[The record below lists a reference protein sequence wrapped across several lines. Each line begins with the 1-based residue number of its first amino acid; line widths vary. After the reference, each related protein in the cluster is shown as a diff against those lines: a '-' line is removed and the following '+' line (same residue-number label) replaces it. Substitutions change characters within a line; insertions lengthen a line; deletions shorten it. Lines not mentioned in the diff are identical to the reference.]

1 MTVDSLAVLD
11 VLGRKA
17 DGPTLQSLRQ
27 VWDAYA
33 AERSSGCS
41 PFAAAVRVATRADR
55 LGQAFAVG
63 YPAALEHLL
72 PDVELP
78 GALCATE
85 SGGNHPRAI
94 ETRLEPH
101 GQGFRLDGMKTFVTF
116 GAFAKTLIIV
126 ARAGEKPDGRP
137 NLVVVGVPANR
148 AGVDVQE
155 LPPTSFVPEIPHA
168 SVSLEGVVV
177 DATERL
183 PGDGYLR
190 YLKPFRTVE
199 DIHVI
204 GAAIAYLVGLAR
216 RADGASGLIAD
227 LAAGLVAL
235 DRLRIEPPLDPR
247 VHVALQGVYSR
258 VTQADDTGEL
268 DSLLRSAPSE
278 EGARWARDRVL
289 LRVASK
295 ARETRFERARAA
307 LLS

>member
-17 DGPTLQSLRQ
+17 DEPTWQSLRQ

-33 AERSSGCS
+33 VERAAGSS
-41 PFAAAVRVATRADR
+41 PFAAAVRVASRADR
-55 LGQAFAVG
+55 LGHAFAVG

-72 PDVELP
+72 PGVELP

-85 SGGNHPRAI
+85 SGGNHPKAI
-94 ETRLEPH
+94 ETRLEPE

-116 GAFAKTLIIV
+116 GTLAKTLIIV
-126 ARAGEKPDGRP
+126 ARAGDKPDGKP
-137 NLVVVGVPANR
+137 DLVVVQVPADR
-148 AGVDVQE
+148 RGVAVQE
-155 LPPTSFVPEIPHA
+155 LSATSFVPEIPHA

-177 DATERL
+177 DAAERL

-199 DIHVI
+199 DIHVV
-204 GAAIAYLVGLAR
+204 GAAIGYLVGLAR
-216 RADGASGLIAD
+216 RVGDASGLIAD
-227 LAAGLVAL
+227 LAAGLAAL

-247 VHVALQGVYSR
+247 VHVALQGIYSR
-258 VTQADDTGEL
+258 VTQADETGTI
-268 DSLLRSAPSE
+268 DNLLGSAPADE
-278 EGARWARDRVL
+278 AARWARDRVL